1 MISNQLF
8 VYLSILILGQICL
21 FSQAL
26 ESKPTAIF
34 SSVFWDRFTSK
45 SITYAP
51 WGNFDEQN
59 ATKITLQVGFS
70 TPSQPVAYYG
80 KSPIRFFETTFL
92 EDEEGSYSE
101 KVEEMCEFSFEQDS
115 GTTKE
120 LFLIFLKQRNQS
132 NFRVFS
138 LPLAQDRLE
147 YGSFVCYSQYKEA
160 LYLAYGNQKQ
170 VLGAGKSVKF
180 KHDEKGEDSVQ
191 LKVFKR
197 LGAKYEEAAS
207 DYLAL
212 SSTRRSIGFLA
223 PNRNRVHLKRYY
235 FNKTPI
241 ESSIGYN
248 SVPFTE
254 FLKNDSEDNSSGSL
268 GSQ

>member
-80 KSPIRFFETTFL
+80 KSPIRFL
-92 EDEEGSYSE
+92 
-101 KVEEMCEFSFEQDS
+101 KQ
-115 GTTKE
+115 
-120 LFLIFLKQRNQS
+120 LFLKMKKVLT
-132 NFRVFS
+132 
-138 LPLAQDRLE
+138 
-147 YGSFVCYSQYKEA
+147 
-160 LYLAYGNQKQ
+160 QK
-170 VLGAGKSVKF
+170 
-180 KHDEKGEDSVQ
+180 
-191 LKVFKR
+191 R
-197 LGAKYEEAAS
+197 
-207 DYLAL
+207 
-212 SSTRRSIGFLA
+212 
-223 PNRNRVHLKRYY
+223 
-235 FNKTPI
+235 
-241 ESSIGYN
+241 
-248 SVPFTE
+248 
-254 FLKNDSEDNSSGSL
+254 
-268 GSQ
+268 